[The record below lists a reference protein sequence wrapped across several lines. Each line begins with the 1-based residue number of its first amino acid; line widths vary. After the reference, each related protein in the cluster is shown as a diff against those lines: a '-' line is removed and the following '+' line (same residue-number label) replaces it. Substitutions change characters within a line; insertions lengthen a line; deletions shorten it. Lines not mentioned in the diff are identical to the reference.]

1 MGKKEIQRSEWKRL
15 YPVKKTILIF
25 TWFFL
30 IFVIISGIKYCF
42 YNEIELGAVWT
53 LILVAML
60 ALLTFDPILS
70 YVQTYYRCMPYFN
83 NIFTKEELETLFE
96 NETFTDI
103 AYLKE
108 NGMNVVDVAESEH
121 WLRINRRYLS
131 KEMMVLCEARITS
144 SLSGRD
150 TTPVWAMYVTGDTVE
165 IDLGIKLN
173 GLARRKFA
181 EYVWYNLD
189 VLPEE
194 VFGDKKKKLSR
205 TFREEYQTYVKEQ
218 EGMSE
223 KEVIKALIQNAEI
236 LRSICVYKM
245 PHNLQ
250 KIRED
255 YSNGKNVYY
264 R

>member
-1 MGKKEIQRSEWKRL
+1 M
-15 YPVKKTILIF
+15 
-25 TWFFL
+25 
-30 IFVIISGIKYCF
+30 
-42 YNEIELGAVWT
+42 
-53 LILVAML
+53 
-60 ALLTFDPILS
+60 
-70 YVQTYYRCMPYFN
+70 
-83 NIFTKEELETLFE
+83 EELFE

-108 NGMNVVDVAESEH
+108 NGMNTIDFAESEH
-121 WLRINRRYLS
+121 WLRVNRRYLS
-131 KEMMVLCEARITS
+131 KEMMVLCEARVTA

-165 IDLGIKLN
+165 INLGTRLN
-173 GLARRKFA
+173 DQDRRKFA

-189 VLPEE
+189 VLPKE
-194 VFGDKKKKLSR
+194 VFGDKKEKLSK

-218 EGMSE
+218 GGMSE
-223 KEVIKALIQNAEI
+223 KKVIKNLIQNAEI

-250 KIRED
+250 KTRED

-264 R
+264 L